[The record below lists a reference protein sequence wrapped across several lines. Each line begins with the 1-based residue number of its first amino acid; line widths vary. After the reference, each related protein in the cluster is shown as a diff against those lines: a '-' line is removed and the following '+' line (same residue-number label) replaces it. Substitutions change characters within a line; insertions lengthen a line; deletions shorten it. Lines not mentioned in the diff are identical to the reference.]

1 MRINNLE
8 IHSEAYVYSIP
19 HHTITIPYHKTRV
32 QVKNDKTGLVN
43 VPLKYDPGNIR
54 SIRMH
59 TENSM
64 VTQTRHEAIVAGSGL
79 LTVMAKLENVMISI
93 DDFRDLPIE
102 VIMNLHCHEIETD
115 LHAKVIMETPVT
127 SEAHQIQWMF
137 PFNRENQTP
146 VSKGRRC

>member
-1 MRINNLE
+1 
-8 IHSEAYVYSIP
+8 
-19 HHTITIPYHKTRV
+19 
-32 QVKNDKTGLVN
+32 
-43 VPLKYDPGNIR
+43 
-54 SIRMH
+54 
-59 TENSM
+59 
-64 VTQTRHEAIVAGSGL
+64 
-79 LTVMAKLENVMISI
+79 MAKLENVMISI